1 MAGRPEQNGLFL
13 EESAGL
19 AVFEDALNDETC
31 LVTSRTETSCGYA
44 AEVRSVQ
51 RFLVKRSLA
60 RPMTPLAAARIVCV
74 DR

>member
-13 EESAGL
+13 EERAGL

-31 LVTSRTETSCGYA
+31 LVSLVADRDELRLRCG
-44 AEVRSVQ
+44 VQ